1 MEYTL
6 EKLLN
11 DGVLD
16 WWEPVTE
23 GIDYG
28 KIAIRSISVQE
39 LPMAPFITPGD
50 IVLTIAHGAGED
62 PDIIRRIV
70 EEAGSTGAAAVFFAF
85 DEERKKVSKEV
96 KEYAESIG
104 LPLILIDFYQKFTG
118 IMEKVN
124 RAIWAL
130 EIEPYTR
137 LQSDLFNAYFKETSL
152 EGAAELIASSL
163 NVPIAIAD
171 DYGEI
176 LAESEYF
183 EKGSESINIE
193 VNGMKFGELRIESDD
208 TLQEKKE
215 ILKQY
220 VSFPITLWFNQQRI
234 EKISNSR
241 MISDYALR
249 LSKDELNNAMK
260 REAGFLGIDLS
271 KRYRAVIMEPVL
283 SSLDQKMALAG
294 NTYEIIQ
301 RALNTGARDN
311 LSVICGAEAERF
323 IAFTECSL
331 LEDNNDVKRFI
342 ERWILDINRILPVM
356 ALHFGVSRE
365 FSGEVGFR
373 KAYSEALLSV
383 SYCEGNENKT
393 VYYEDAR
400 KIRIMSA
407 VSSQGSI
414 REDAQ
419 GLLSGI
425 MEYDRR
431 GGSMELMKTLETLIR
446 TNCNVSETARQLCIH
461 RQSLLARMQK
471 IEDMTGL
478 SLKDHD
484 DLFVLEVY
492 SRLFANY

>member
-39 LPMAPFITPGD
+39 LPMAPFISPGE

-62 PDIIRRIV
+62 PDIIRRIA
-70 EEAGSTGAAAVFFAF
+70 EEAGSKGAAAVFFAF

-118 IMEKVN
+118 IMDKVN
-124 RAIWAL
+124 RSIWAL

-137 LQSDLFNAYFKETSL
+137 LQSDLFNAYFKGASL
-152 EGAAELIASSL
+152 EEAAELISSSL
-163 NVPIAIAD
+163 NMPIAIAD

-176 LAESEYF
+176 LTGTEIF
-183 EKGSESINIE
+183 NGGSENIDIE
-193 VNGMKFGELRIESDD
+193 VNGMKFGELRIESDES
-208 TLQEKKE
+208 LREKKE

-241 MISDYALR
+241 MIGDFALR
-249 LSKDELNNAMK
+249 LSKEELNDGMK

-271 KRYRAVIMEPVL
+271 KCYRALIMEPVL
-283 SSLDQKMALAG
+283 SNLDQKMELAG
-294 NTYEIIQ
+294 NTFEIIQ
-301 RALNTGARDN
+301 RALSVGARDN
-311 LSVICGAEAERF
+311 LAVICGAEADRF
-323 IAFTECSL
+323 IVFIECSL
-331 LEDNNDVKRFI
+331 SESSAYVDRFI
-342 ERWILDINRILPVM
+342 ERWTSDINRILPTIG
-356 ALHFGVSRE
+356 LHFGVSRE
-365 FSGEVGFR
+365 FRGNDGFR
-373 KAYSEALLSV
+373 RGYSEALLSV
-383 SYCEGNENKT
+383 SYCEGDKNKT
-393 VYYEDAR
+393 LYYEDAR
-400 KIRIMSA
+400 KIRIMAA

-414 REDAQ
+414 REDAHE
-419 GLLSGI
+419 LLSGI

-446 TNCNVSETARQLCIH
+446 TNSNVSETARQLCIH